1 MPKKAKRNALKSVL
15 SDKMRNKRIYIIDKL
30 NVNSKK
36 TRDTIS
42 ILKKFGFDKVLI
54 VDKKNNSELMMS
66 SRNIPNVKAIDFSE
80 MNIYDSL
87 KYNYIMF
94 SVDAIK
100 QLVEVLK

>member
-1 MPKKAKRNALKSVL
+1 
-15 SDKMRNKRIYIIDKL
+15 
-30 NVNSKK
+30 
-36 TRDTIS
+36 
-42 ILKKFGFDKVLI
+42 
-54 VDKKNNSELMMS
+54 MS
-66 SRNIPNVKAIDFSE
+66 TRNIPNVKAIDFRE